1 MSVFRVC
8 DLLKT
13 YIWMTEQQIWGSGF
27 PPDNG
32 IEAERDTKGRPLLPV
47 TCRCF

>member
-13 YIWMTEQQIWGSGF
+13 YLGMTEPQIWGSGSS
-27 PPDNG
+27 PDNG
-32 IEAERDTKGRPLLPV
+32 IEAERDTKEWLLLPV
-47 TCRCF
+47 TCRFI